1 MSNESVVLE
10 EIKQLLHEE
19 RATYERALSEVTSN
33 ANHLRT
39 EDQAKLQKI
48 ETDFVELRHSYDQ
61 AIAAANKVSISGA
74 SSSPA
79 NPESELRIKIFN
91 KYLRYGTSQ
100 LSGEEV
106 RALGTS
112 DSDGGFF
119 VPPDF
124 ERAIITRAYELAE
137 IRPRA
142 YVATTGRDLVKVP
155 KMSQV
160 TMTWATKGI
169 AIDKSDLG
177 SGQENIYI
185 WPLRGLVR
193 IANDTLEDTDS
204 DVIGE
209 LNNSFPRAI
218 AQAED
223 EAFSIGEGNMP
234 LGIFTDERVQANVT
248 MSGVSGALTD
258 ATHNGIDAMLD
269 MLYKLKATYRVN
281 ATWIFNSRTESVLR
295 KVKDTEGQY
304 LWQPPVQAGDPS
316 TLLGKPTIA
325 AESVASIASNA
336 YVIVVGDLMAGYHIR
351 DRMGYSLIR
360 DQSLYREYDETGFFI
375 KCRVGGQVVLP
386 EAFRILQISP

>member
-1 MSNESVVLE
+1 MANETLILD
-10 EIKQLLHEE
+10 EIKKLLREE
-19 RATYERALSEVTSN
+19 RTTFETALSQVKN
-33 ANHLRT
+33 NVDNLRVEDT
-39 EDQAKLQKI
+39 EKLNRI
-48 ETDFVELRHSYDQ
+48 ETDFTELRKSYDE
-61 AIAAANKVSISGA
+61 AIAAANRITLSTAGE
-74 SSSPA
+74 PN
-79 NPESELRIKIFN
+79 NPKTELRKKAFN
-91 KYLRYGTSQ
+91 SYIRYGTSQ
-100 LSGEEV
+100 LSSDEI

-124 ERAIITRAYELAE
+124 DRIIVTKAYELAA

-177 SGQENIYI
+177 SGQENLYI

-223 EAFSIGEGNMP
+223 DAFATGTGNMP
-234 LGIFTDERVQANVT
+234 LGIFTDPRVQANVT

-258 ATHNGIDAMLD
+258 STHNGIDAMLD

-281 ATWIFNSRTESVLR
+281 ATWIFNSLTESVLR
-295 KVKDTEGQY
+295 KVKDAEGQY

-325 AESVASIASNA
+325 AESVADIASNA
-336 YVIVVGDLMAGYHIR
+336 FVIAVGDLMAGYHIR
-351 DRMGYSLIR
+351 DRLGYSLIR
-360 DQSLYREYDETGFFI
+360 DPSLYREYDETGFFL

-386 EAFRILQISP
+386 EAFRILQITA